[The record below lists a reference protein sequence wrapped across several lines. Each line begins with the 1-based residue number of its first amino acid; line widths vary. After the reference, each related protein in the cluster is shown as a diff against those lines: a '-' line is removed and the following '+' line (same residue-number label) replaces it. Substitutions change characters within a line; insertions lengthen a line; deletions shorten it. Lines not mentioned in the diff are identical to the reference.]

1 MVISAHKKKLDNY
14 FLVNLKCF
22 ECDNGAVLSSVI
34 SLLTLQGQGN
44 QSPEKF
50 ELCDETLP

>member
-1 MVISAHKKKLDNY
+1 MVINAHKKKLDNY